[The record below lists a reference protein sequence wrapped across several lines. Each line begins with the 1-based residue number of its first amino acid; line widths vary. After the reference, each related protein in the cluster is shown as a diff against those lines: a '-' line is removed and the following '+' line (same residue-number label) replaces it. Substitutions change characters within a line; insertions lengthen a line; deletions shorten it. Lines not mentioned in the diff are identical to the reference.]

1 MACVVRPVAAAP
13 VGETRVANWKDDRT
27 GVFLLMF
34 DDGWPSHWQVAIP
47 ELEQRGLIATFYICP
62 GKGEYKVYAQKW
74 EGDYAASGMVYGNH
88 TMTHR
93 GVSDLE
99 NAREEIF
106 DCSKTIRMAQPGLEN
121 RLVSFAQPGG
131 VGGNWHI
138 TDEELA
144 QLLKEDRLINRPPFQ
159 GHGAMYHVKTL
170 PDMTAM
176 VDKAIANKGME
187 YLIIHG
193 VERLNATYQDMWA
206 MSQDELFFP
215 LLDYLKQK
223 SDAGELWVTDHISQH
238 KYETERGSAR
248 VEVVSATPE
257 AIRLKL
263 TSAADPELYDLPLT
277 LLTQVPAD
285 WKSAAIRQGE
295 TRATVAVKDGLAKYD
310 ARPGATEIELTKAP

>member
-1 MACVVRPVAAAP
+1 
-13 VGETRVANWKDDRT
+13 
-27 GVFLLMF
+27 
-34 DDGWPSHWQVAIP
+34 
-47 ELEQRGLIATFYICP
+47 
-62 GKGEYKVYAQKW
+62 
-74 EGDYAASGMVYGNH
+74 
-88 TMTHR
+88 
-93 GVSDLE
+93 
-99 NAREEIF
+99 
-106 DCSKTIRMAQPGLEN
+106 
-121 RLVSFAQPGG
+121 
-131 VGGNWHI
+131 
-138 TDEELA
+138 
-144 QLLKEDRLINRPPFQ
+144 
-159 GHGAMYHVKTL
+159 
-170 PDMTAM
+170 
-176 VDKAIANKGME
+176 ME

-223 SDAGELWVTDHISQH
+223 SDSGELWVTDHISQH
-238 KYETERGSAR
+238 KYETERGTAR

-285 WKSAAIRQGE
+285 WKSAAVRQGE